1 MKIRLSEAKLHVIEM
16 QIEEFRKDL
25 MAHEAKLADQLLLGL
40 WPEYKGMPKG
50 MQGKTLEDLITL
62 ACERLEHNRQILER
76 KTND

>member
-1 MKIRLSEAKLHVIEM
+1 MEIRSSANKLHVIEV
-16 QIEEFRKDL
+16 QIEYFRKDL
-25 MAHEAKLADQLLLGL
+25 IDHEAKLADQLLLGL
-40 WPEYKGMPKG
+40 WPEYKGMPKE

>member
-1 MKIRLSEAKLHVIEM
+1 MGIRLSANKLHVIEV
-16 QIEEFRKDL
+16 QIEYFRKDL
-25 MAHEAKLADQLLLGL
+25 MDHEAKLADQLMLGL
-40 WPEYKGMPKG
+40 WPEYKGMPKE

>member
-1 MKIRLSEAKLHVIEM
+1 MGIRLSANKLHVIEV

-25 MAHEAKLADQLLLGL
+25 MDHEAKLADQLLLGL
-40 WPEYKGMPKG
+40 WPEYKGMPKE
-50 MQGKTLEDLITL
+50 MQGKPLEDLITL

>member
-1 MKIRLSEAKLHVIEM
+1 MGIRLSANKLHVIEV

-25 MAHEAKLADQLLLGL
+25 IDHEAKLANQLMLGL
-40 WPEYKGMPKG
+40 WPEYKGMPKE

>member
-1 MKIRLSEAKLHVIEM
+1 MGIRLSANKLHVIEV

-25 MAHEAKLADQLLLGL
+25 MDHEAKLANQLMLGL

-62 ACERLEHNRQILER
+62 ACERLENNRQILER

>member
-16 QIEEFRKDL
+16 QIEDFRKDL
-25 MAHEAKLADQLLLGL
+25 MAHEAKLANQLLLGL

-50 MQGKTLEDLITL
+50 MQGETLEALITL
-62 ACERLEHNRQILER
+62 ACERLEANRQILER

>member
-1 MKIRLSEAKLHVIEM
+1 MEIRSSANKLHVIEV

-25 MAHEAKLADQLLLGL
+25 MDHEAKLADQLMLGL
-40 WPEYKGMPKG
+40 WPEYKGMPKE

-76 KTND
+76 KHD

>member
-1 MKIRLSEAKLHVIEM
+1 MGIRLSANKLHVIEV

-25 MAHEAKLADQLLLGL
+25 MDHEAKLADQLMLGL
-40 WPEYKGMPKG
+40 WPEYKGMPKE

>member
-1 MKIRLSEAKLHVIEM
+1 MGIRLSANKLHVIEV
-16 QIEEFRKDL
+16 QIEYFRKDL
-25 MAHEAKLADQLLLGL
+25 MDHEAKLADQLLLGL
-40 WPEYKGMPKG
+40 WPEYKGMPKE

>member
-1 MKIRLSEAKLHVIEM
+1 MGIRLSANKLHVIEV

-25 MAHEAKLADQLLLGL
+25 MDHEAKLADQLLLGL
-40 WPEYKGMPKG
+40 WPEYKGMPKE

>member
-1 MKIRLSEAKLHVIEM
+1 MTIRSSVNKLNVIEVL
-16 QIEEFRKDL
+16 IECFRKDL
-25 MAHEAKLADQLLLGL
+25 MDHEAKLADQLLLGL

>member
-1 MKIRLSEAKLHVIEM
+1 MEIRSSANKLHVIEV
-16 QIEEFRKDL
+16 QIEYFRKDL
-25 MAHEAKLADQLLLGL
+25 MDHEAKLADQLMLGL
-40 WPEYKGMPKG
+40 WPEYKGMPKE

>member
-1 MKIRLSEAKLHVIEM
+1 MEIRSSANKLHVIEV

-25 MAHEAKLADQLLLGL
+25 IDHEAKLANQLMLGL
-40 WPEYKGMPKG
+40 WPEYKGMPKE

>member
-16 QIEEFRKDL
+16 QVEEFKKDL
-25 MAHEAKLADQLLLGL
+25 MDNEAKLADQLMLGL
-40 WPEYKGMPKG
+40 WPEYKGMPKE

-76 KTND
+76 KHD